1 MAELATDYSPGEW
14 RAVLFEDGEPV
25 SLHIGRTGRAALGS
39 VHEARILS
47 NHAGGAFVGL
57 GGGEEALLS
66 PAPKVAEGASVRVDI
81 IREAMAAPGEI
92 KLAMAHV
99 TDAAT
104 TKLTDAQIWD
114 ARIAALGATPVSAGL
129 LDDYFDLAFAG
140 RSEIAGGTIWFERT
154 KAGLV
159 FDVDATGD
167 ASAVND
173 AAAREVARLLRLFG
187 VGGSAMI
194 DFISTDNKA
203 ARLAIGAAF
212 DEAAAADPRPFERTA
227 VNGYGLMQVV
237 RAKRQPSILD
247 TLFGARRVSAS
258 DETQLLQLLRDA
270 ARSTGFGARRI
281 VTRPALATQ
290 LGSPGWQPLV
300 EEAARIIG
308 APLEIVAEPG
318 ITGYG
323 HVHVSQ
329 S

>member
-1 MAELATDYSPGEW
+1 ML
-14 RAVLFEDGEPV
+14 LEDGEPV
-25 SLHIGRTGRAALGS
+25 SLHIGRTGKAALGS

-47 NHAGGAFVGL
+47 NHAGGAFVAL

-66 PAPKVAEGASVRVDI
+66 PAPKLPEGASVRVDI

-92 KLAMAHV
+92 KLAVARV
-99 TDAAT
+99 TDAAVST
-104 TKLTDAQIWD
+104 LTDAQTWD
-114 ARIAALGATPVSAGL
+114 ARVAALAATPVASDS
-129 LDDYFDLAFAG
+129 LDDHFDIAFAG
-140 RSEIAGGTIWFERT
+140 RSEIAGGTVWFERT

-159 FDVDATGD
+159 FDVDGTVD
-167 ASAVND
+167 ASAVNL
-173 AAAREVARLLRLFG
+173 AAAREVARLLRLFS
-187 VGGSAMI
+187 VGGSAII

-203 ARLAIGAAF
+203 ARLAIGVVF
-212 DEAAAADPRPFERTA
+212 DQAAAADPRPFERTA

-258 DETQLLQLLRDA
+258 DETQLLQLLRDT

-300 EEAARIIG
+300 QETARIIG
-308 APLEIVAEPG
+308 APLEIVAEAG